1 MSIPTSTEPA
11 ASSKDRS
18 PKLWRTATITS
29 RFVSRSADGPPI
41 FRERRFLTWGV
52 IFITVA
58 VAAPNIFTGAADQLS
73 LNVWLC
79 YGIAGVG
86 FYWVFGLA
94 GRFAFCQTFMMA
106 MGGYMSAWVTLKLG
120 PGWFLVGVLGAMAV
134 TGLIAAAVGLV
145 LSRAQDF
152 YFAIGTLAVSEV
164 GAVILTHTTS
174 FSGADG
180 STVAIAPPAILGYT
194 FETYLQM
201 FWLSLIVLAV
211 VVFFAV
217 LLERSPVRRQAI
229 AGRENAAVALTGGVP
244 VVRIQVV
251 LFVLGSML
259 GGLSGALLGAIN
271 STVDV
276 NSFGT
281 SLAIGIFLM
290 LFIGGVG
297 SAWGPIVGAAFYVAM
312 PQVLA
317 GLAQYENI
325 VYGALLLVVIIA
337 FPEGLVGGIRLISAR
352 LTNQREPIERGASLG
367 ERISS
372 LLPDAPRKK
381 SDASSR

>member
-1 MSIPTSTEPA
+1 VTGPSEVQPMVVTEKPRR
-11 ASSKDRS
+11 D
-18 PKLWRTATITS
+18 
-29 RFVSRSADGPPI
+29 FSAIFAGRYSGGPPV
-41 FRERRFLTWGV
+41 FREHKFATWVV
-52 IFITVA
+52 IFVVVA
-58 VAAPNIFTGAADQLS
+58 LAAPNLFTGLADQLS
-73 LNVWLC
+73 LSVWLC

-106 MGGYMSAWVTLKLG
+106 LGGYMSAWITLKLG
-120 PGWFLVGVLGAMAV
+120 AGWFVVGVIGAMAV
-134 TGLIAAAVGLV
+134 TGLVAGAVGLI

-152 YFAIGTLAVSEV
+152 YFAIGTLAVAQV
-164 GAVILTHTTS
+164 GAVVLTHTTS

-180 STVAIAPPAILGYT
+180 STVAIAPPEIFGYI
-194 FETYLQM
+194 FQSYLQM
-201 FWLSLIVLAV
+201 FWLSLVALAIVVL
-211 VVFFAV
+211 FAI

-229 AGRENAAVALTGGVP
+229 AGRENAMVARSSGVP
-244 VVRIQVV
+244 VARTQVM
-251 LFVLGSML
+251 LFALGSML

-297 SAWGPIVGAAFYVAM
+297 SVWGPIVGAAFYVAI
-312 PQVLA
+312 PQVLSS
-317 GLAQYENI
+317 LAKYENI

-337 FPEGLVGGIRLISAR
+337 FPEGLVGALRTLSAKIRRSSPPLQPGITLVERLS
-352 LTNQREPIERGASLG
+352 T
-367 ERISS
+367 
-372 LLPDAPRKK
+372 LLPTGLRKERDAPP
-381 SDASSR
+381 S

>member
-1 MSIPTSTEPA
+1 MTMPSDVQPTTMAEKPRLDLSALFTGR
-11 ASSKDRS
+11 ASG
-18 PKLWRTATITS
+18 
-29 RFVSRSADGPPI
+29 GPPV
-41 FRERRFLTWGV
+41 FREHKFATWV
-52 IFITVA
+52 VLFVA
-58 VAAPNIFTGAADQLS
+58 VALVAPNLFTGQADQLS

-106 MGGYMSAWVTLKLG
+106 MGGYMSAWITLKLG
-120 PGWFLVGVLGAMAV
+120 PSWFIVGVIGAMAV
-134 TGLIAAAVGLV
+134 TGLIAGAVGLI

-152 YFAIGTLAVSEV
+152 YFAIGTLAVAQV
-164 GAVILTHTTS
+164 GAVVLTHTTS

-180 STVAIAPPAILGYT
+180 STVAIAPPEIFG
-194 FETYLQM
+194 FIFQSYLQM
-201 FWLSLIVLAV
+201 FWMSLVVLAV
-211 VVFFAV
+211 VVLFAI

-229 AGRENAAVALTGGVP
+229 AGRENAMVARSGGVP
-244 VVRIQVV
+244 VVRVQVL
-251 LFVLGSML
+251 LFALGSML

-297 SAWGPIVGAAFYVAM
+297 SVWGPIVGAAFYVAI
-312 PQVLA
+312 PQVLSS
-317 GLAQYENI
+317 LAQYENI

-337 FPEGLVGGIRLISAR
+337 FPEGLVGALRTLSAR
-352 LTNQREPIERGASLG
+352 IRGTRTPVEPGTTLVERL
-367 ERISS
+367 SS
-372 LLPDAPRKK
+372 LLPTGVRKERDAPPG
-381 SDASSR
+381 